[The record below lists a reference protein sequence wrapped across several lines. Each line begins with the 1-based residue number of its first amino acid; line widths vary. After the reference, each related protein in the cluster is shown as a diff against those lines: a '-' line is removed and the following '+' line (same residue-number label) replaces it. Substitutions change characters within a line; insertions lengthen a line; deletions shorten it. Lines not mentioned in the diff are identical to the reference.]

1 MHADRRPNIC
11 KLQHPERITAEANQ
25 PQMTWELEFLFSS
38 DKSEISEVLPD
49 YRGPLE
55 T

>member
-11 KLQHPERITAEANQ
+11 TLQHPERITAEANQ
-25 PQMTWELEFLFSS
+25 PQMTWELELLFSS
-38 DKSEISEVLPD
+38 DKSEASEVLPD